1 MMHTKGPVAHPLA
14 GRRQTL
20 LAWAGLAL
28 APVAWVPR
36 LARAAPAP
44 AVFELIH
51 EFTGDAGGANPA
63 SLMFRSD
70 GVLYGV
76 TESGGR
82 QSRGTIFRIA
92 GGRFRVAHAFING
105 EAQPGSVDGGKV
117 DPLVE
122 GPDGALYGTTFDGG
136 NFQKG
141 LAYRLYGETD
151 TLMQLHHFTGGEA
164 DGMSPNEQL
173 TVGADGA
180 LYGTG
185 VRVVGGWNQVPQAYR
200 MSLDGSIT
208 QLAQIGS
215 WLNGL
220 GKLTLASDG
229 NFYAMSMLGGAFGHG
244 GAYRMAPDGA
254 LDLLYSVAFERPT
267 LSPSGGFV
275 QHANGLLYGTTEND
289 PEGRQLGTVFR
300 MTLDG
305 RVKVLHRFSGSDG
318 ARPFGLVV
326 GPDGALYG
334 VARQGGPN
342 GFGAVYRIDTR
353 GVFSV
358 VHAFD
363 SFVSPVGRLA
373 FGPDGRLYGVTQFGP
388 ARPYGSVYALTLPAA
403 A

>member
-1 MMHTKGPVAHPLA
+1 MKHPMHLPAPTPLTRRRALATLAGAALVPLA
-14 GRRQTL
+14 LPGR
-20 LAWAGLAL
+20 
-28 APVAWVPR
+28 
-36 LARAAPAP
+36 ARAAGPA
-44 AVFELIH
+44 FEVIH
-51 EFTGDAGGANPA
+51 EFTGGSGGAYPA

-82 QSRGTIFRIA
+82 ASRGTIFRVA
-92 GGRFRVAHAFING
+92 DGRFRVAHAFISG
-105 EAQPGSVDGGKV
+105 EAQPGGVDTGQV

-122 GPDGALYGTTFDGG
+122 GPDGALYGTTFNGG

-141 LAYRLYGETD
+141 LAYRLYGDTD

-200 MSLDGSIT
+200 LTVDGSVT
-208 QLAQIGS
+208 QLAQIGT

-229 NFYAMSMLGGAFGHG
+229 NFYTMSMLGGAFGHG
-244 GAYRMAPDGA
+244 GAYRMAPGGTLA
-254 LDLLYSVAFERPT
+254 LLYSVAFERPSM
-267 LSPSGGFV
+267 SPTGGFV

-305 RVKVLHRFSGSDG
+305 RVKILHRFSGTDG
-318 ARPFGLVV
+318 SRPFGLVT

-334 VARQGGPN
+334 VARQGGPT

-353 GVFSV
+353 GNLTVL
-358 VHAFD
+358 HAFE

-388 ARPYGSVYALTLPAA
+388 TQPYGSVYALALPAA
-403 A
+403 S